1 MYSRLLTK
9 ITQLLV
15 NFANHDL
22 DFESGLEVEFRVEIM
37 ESLDKFSNTVVDIRK
52 DYSFGCDIRVKV
64 PNRSCMYKRLTIAAR
79 SI

>member
-22 DFESGLEVEFRVEIM
+22 DFESGLEVEFRLEIM
-37 ESLDKFSNTVVDIRK
+37 ESLDTLSDTVVDVLK
-52 DYSFGCDIRVKV
+52 DYSFGCDIRVKL
-64 PNRSCMYKRLTIAAR
+64 PNRLCMYKRLTIAAG